1 MARPPTLAGPSPRP
15 PPAVEAERAV
25 ASRRPPPVA
34 VAAGLAVAL
43 AAAGF
48 LAQRANGLDLGD
60 EGFIWYAALAVARG
74 EVPLRDFRSYDPGW
88 SYWIAGWFALLGRDG
103 FVAVRLAAS
112 AAQAVALFAIL
123 WPLMRTGLGAL
134 WALAFGALWLLWAFD
149 VPATLN
155 AAVALGVTVAG
166 AVVLERPSARRHL
179 LAGAAAGA
187 AAFIGRNH
195 GLYAAIALAALVAL
209 TPPSP
214 SRPSLLRR
222 ASSAALGLALGY
234 APMLVMCAAVPGF
247 GRAFAESVFM
257 WLRLGQTNL
266 ARDVPW
272 PWRAAR
278 AQEIERAFGLGLLFL
293 LVPLAVI
300 ALLALARARPRFR
313 SPLLV
318 SGAVTAAVYLHYTF
332 SRPDEFH
339 LARGAVP
346 PLLAA
351 VAALV
356 ACAGARTRRVA
367 AVALA
372 AFAAL
377 SGWVLAPRHGAWAR
391 ARAPER
397 FPPVMVGGDR
407 LATARIDASLIRSA
421 RRAAAEGP
429 GGLYAGP
436 TVPGLYAVLGQRA
449 PVWDIY
455 PLLPA
460 TDAEQDDAIAELARR
475 QVDRAL
481 LCPWEDRP
489 APSGLGFTHTHRR
502 LWEHFRS
509 GWTAAD
515 EAHAY
520 DCRLLRRTALRDQRA
535 GSASP
540 PRARDAS
547 SPQAASMS
555 GPPE

>member
-1 MARPPTLAGPSPRP
+1 MVVPPTIDDPIARP
-15 PPAVEAERAV
+15 PPAWAL
-25 ASRRPPPVA
+25 P
-34 VAAGLAVAL
+34 AALAVAL
-43 AAAGF
+43 ASAGF
-48 LAQRANGLDLGD
+48 LLQRSNGLDLGD

-103 FVAVRLAAS
+103 FVAVRLAAA
-112 AAQAVALFAIL
+112 AAQAIAFFAIL
-123 WPLMRTGLGAL
+123 RLLMRAGLGVV
-134 WALAFGALWLLWAFD
+134 WVLAFGTLWLLWAFD

-166 AVVLERPSARRHL
+166 AALLERPSARRHL
-179 LAGAAAGA
+179 LAGAVTGA

-195 GLYAAIALAALVAL
+195 GLYAAVVLVALVAL
-209 TPPSP
+209 TPSSP
-214 SRPSLLRR
+214 TRPSLWRR
-222 ASSAALGLALGY
+222 ASCCALGLALGY
-234 APMLVMCAAVPGF
+234 APMLTLCAAAPGF
-247 GRAFAESVFM
+247 GSAFAESVLM
-257 WLRLGQTNL
+257 WLRLGRTNL
-266 ARDVPW
+266 ARDIPW
-272 PWRAAR
+272 PWRSSRSFEPA
-278 AQEIERAFGLGLLFL
+278 RAFGLGLLFL
-293 LVPLAVI
+293 LVPLAV
-300 ALLALARARPRFR
+300 ATLLALARARPRLR

-351 VAALV
+351 VAGLV
-356 ACAGARTRRVA
+356 ACAGARTRRLAVI
-367 AVALA
+367 AVAG
-372 AFAAL
+372 FAAL
-377 SGWVLAPRHGAWAR
+377 SAWVLAPRHGAWTR
-391 ARAPER
+391 ARAPGR
-397 FPPVMVGGDR
+397 FPAIVVGGDR
-407 LATARIDASLIRSA
+407 LATARLDASLIRWA

-429 GGLYAGP
+429 GGVYAGP

-460 TDAEQDDAIAELARR
+460 TDAEQDDAIAALARG

-489 APSGLGFTHTHRR
+489 APSGLGFTHTHSR
-502 LWEHFRS
+502 LWDHFRT

-515 EAHAY
+515 DTSAY
-520 DCRLLRRTALRDQRA
+520 DCRLLRRTGARDQRA
-535 GSASP
+535 ERASP
-540 PRARDAS
+540 PRARAAS